1 MAAPNNET
9 KGEKVCVPRNFYLL
23 DELEQGQKGS
33 QEGSISW
40 GLENMADATLTKWNG
55 MILGPTRTPF
65 ENRIYDLRIECGPK
79 YPDIPPTVRFVTKI
93 RMHGVNENTGEVD
106 PRVFATLANW
116 TRGYCIRHVL
126 LDVRKKM
133 SASENSRLAQPPEN
147 STF

>member
-1 MAAPNNET
+1 MCSTAAYRMAAPNNET

-93 RMHGVNENTGEVD
+93 RMHGVNENTGE
-106 PRVFATLANW
+106 
-116 TRGYCIRHVL
+116 
-126 LDVRKKM
+126 
-133 SASENSRLAQPPEN
+133 
-147 STF
+147 